1 MRFSRRADR
10 NVGWLLHMTCIQS
23 VQCLNV
29 IHSLRASFPRF
40 CQGGAA
46 IKSGN
51 RIDEDYSKLGLNR
64 PLGVSD
70 VDRQQDARWRRIVA
84 NDLENIPLGLI
95 VLWSAALA
103 SSAKESEGGIG
114 VIVLTIVFTVAR
126 FAYTACYV
134 FALQPWRTVAWTLG
148 VLSVVAA
155 VFLGIVVAFIAQF
168 EYK

>member
-1 MRFSRRADR
+1 MGYDEYGTIYGGSM
-10 NVGWLLHMTCIQS
+10 LLSTLVTCTGLLYLKH
-23 VQCLNV
+23 VWTLTM
-29 IHSLRASFPRF
+29 
-40 CQGGAA
+40 QGGAA

-64 PLGVSD
+64 PLEVSD

>member
-1 MRFSRRADR
+1 MGYDEYGTIYGGSM
-10 NVGWLLHMTCIQS
+10 LLSTLVTCTGLLYLKH
-23 VQCLNV
+23 VWTLTM
-29 IHSLRASFPRF
+29 
-40 CQGGAA
+40 QGGAA